1 MNEEDWSG
9 DSANDE
15 NSNGEQND
23 AIMEALQLIV
33 SEFMMQYEAN
43 GSDAVTNCILLEK
56 LWLDKD
62 IKLLT
67 VPEYWLNPSP
77 DVKKYYVISTWSAY
91 QKKMSKLNTPQEQVI
106 SSSNWTKKTEVVIVP
121 MMKTQMVNKMMQ

>member
-77 DVKKYYVISTWSAY
+77 DVKKY
-91 QKKMSKLNTPQEQVI
+91 
-106 SSSNWTKKTEVVIVP
+106 
-121 MMKTQMVNKMMQ
+121 